1 MTALSAGAAQLRD
14 EIAVQV
20 DRDLNKAGYMAVPP
34 AAIIARATVPTVG
47 LSFIAVG
54 PQITVQEYKVLLG
67 KSQQLTMPTTQQV
80 QLTREGRVAAYRLL
94 CTPEFGVYRLLVL
107 LNSRLLA
114 WFRREMLAAMLAPT
128 EFARRGEL
136 IYGDGQIVA
145 TVDSAPLSWEKI
157 NTTLALIAADDAVS
171 LPHAVSG
178 NADEDPEA
186 VQAKLPKNYEQL
198 RAVIHTKLFTD
209 LSQTGMEVL
218 ALLAKIFRDD
228 NNERPPRHGP
238 RKKG

>member
-20 DRDLNKAGYMAVPP
+20 DRNLNKAGYVAVPP
-34 AAIIARATVPTVG
+34 AAITVKATVTADLV
-47 LSFIAVG
+47 FTEVG
-54 PQITVQEYKVLLG
+54 PQITMQEYKVLLQ
-67 KSQQLTMPTTQQV
+67 KARQLTMMPAQQQV
-80 QLTREGRVAAYRLL
+80 QLTREGRAAAYKLL

-114 WFRREMLAAMLAPT
+114 WFRREMLAAMLDPT

-145 TVDSAPLSWEKI
+145 TVDGAPLSWEKI
-157 NTTLALIAADDAVS
+157 NATLALIPAVDSVS
-171 LPHAVSG
+171 LPHMISG
-178 NADEDPEA
+178 NTNEDPG
-186 VQAKLPKNYEQL
+186 VFHAKLPKNHEEL

-209 LSQTGMEVL
+209 LSQTGTEVL